1 MNVAPFLIALQTL
14 YLIEKHKREEEDEDY
29 YDDNDD

>member
-14 YLIEKHKREEEDEDY
+14 YLIEKHKREEDEDY